1 MNPSATAPAQPAPTS
16 IHGHEVIAM
25 IYESKQAYTRES
37 LAAAIVARFGA
48 DTRFFTCSAEG
59 MTAPELVTFLEERG
73 KFMPMDGGFTIN
85 PARVC
90 QH

>member
-1 MNPSATAPAQPAPTS
+1 
-16 IHGHEVIAM
+16 M

-37 LAAAIVARFGA
+37 LAAAIVARFGGA
-48 DTRFFTCSAEG
+48 TRFHTCSADG

-73 KFMPMDGGFTIN
+73 KFMPIAGGFTVD

-90 QH
+90 AH